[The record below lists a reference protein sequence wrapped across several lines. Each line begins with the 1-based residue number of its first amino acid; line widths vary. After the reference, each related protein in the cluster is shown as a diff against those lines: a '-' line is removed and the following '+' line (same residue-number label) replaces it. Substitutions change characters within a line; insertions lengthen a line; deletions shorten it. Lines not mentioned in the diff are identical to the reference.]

1 MKQRFI
7 TLTNNYSLNKTKLV
21 LNVNGIQG
29 MYPHE
34 NKKSIMVKHTSHN
47 NGGYEVAESIDEIL
61 KLIKESKAI

>member
-34 NKKSIMVKHTSHN
+34 TKKSTMVKHTSHN

-61 KLIKESKAI
+61 ELIKESKEI